1 MQVTAG
7 QLSNHNVTMQ
17 FQAVQ
22 WEDHFNHLVT
32 TLKDFT
38 LLNILTDTTLVTGNL
53 KVPVHRVIL
62 SCYSSY
68 LKEFLTNEILNCYI
82 LISDIEESLLQFFIS
97 YIYTGVTSVP
107 VSSLSDWYKT
117 TRLLRLDRIL
127 EAGSNHCSEDVTY
140 FTWPQHQEMILEYLW
155 QSRSNPTECD
165 VILVTN
171 GFSQTRAHSCILGAC
186 SRHLL
191 NIFLKHSGRNKNK
204 PYVLILQN
212 VKSEDL
218 EAVLEFCYR
227 GSVSVFEKNI
237 NSIYDTA
244 ELLGIQ
250 NLCRKL
256 ISIDPMIEKMSE
268 IHRNSYSSSV
278 ISRIKAS
285 HCVSEQN
292 EHSLQ
297 LQNILQHCLE
307 YEDFF
312 DITLLRGKHSFTA
325 HIVVLSAFSVYF
337 KNLTRCLQHNMK
349 DAFVLIKDLRTQHV
363 TAFLDYIYKG
373 MAEFAGTTEVFCE
386 VMSDWIDFSLLSI
399 SESETCQI
407 LTNATSVMKQKT
419 EFSESLE
426 AQSTCFP
433 EDILHP
439 NLQQREEIEEKD
451 ETTQQGDCSRSVQ
464 TCRNL
469 ENVIGLEMSSSLTTG
484 SFKEVVSSVS
494 HDLSCFKTSY
504 FAVSVAGDIG
514 FGTMKHES
522 APL

>member
-1 MQVTAG
+1 MQFTTG
-7 QLSNHNVTMQ
+7 QLSGHNITMQ

-68 LKEFLTNEILNCYI
+68 LKEFLTNEILNCCV
-82 LISDIEESLLQFFIS
+82 LISDIEESLLQFLIT

-107 VSSLSDWYKT
+107 VSSLNDWYKT
-117 TRLLRLDRIL
+117 TRLLRLDSIL
-127 EAGSNHCSEDVTY
+127 EAGRNHCSEDVTY
-140 FTWPQHQEMILEYLW
+140 FTWPRHQEMILQYLW

-171 GFSQTRAHSCILGAC
+171 SFSQTFAHSCILGAC

-191 NIFLKHSGRNKNK
+191 NIFLKHSERNKKK

-227 GSVSVFEKNI
+227 GSVSVFERNI

-268 IHRNSYSSSV
+268 IHRDSCTSNV

-285 HCVSEQN
+285 HCLSQQN

-297 LQNILQHCLE
+297 LKNMFQHFLD
-307 YEDFF
+307 YEDLV

-325 HIVVLSAFSVYF
+325 HTVVLSAFSMYF

-349 DAFVLIKDLRTQHV
+349 DAFVLIKDLRTQHIR
-363 TAFLDYIYKG
+363 AFLDYIYKG

-426 AQSTCFP
+426 EQNTYFS
-433 EDILHP
+433 EKILHP
-439 NLQQREEIEEKD
+439 NLQQQEEVVEKD
-451 ETTQQGDCSRSVQ
+451 ENTQQGDCSRSVQ
-464 TCRNL
+464 TSRNF
-469 ENVIGLEMSSSLTTG
+469 ENVIGLEISSSLTTG
-484 SFKEVVSSVS
+484 SFKGVVSSINY
-494 HDLSCFKTSY
+494 DFFYFKTSY
-504 FAVSVAGDIG
+504 FCCSSCG
-514 FGTMKHES
+514 
-522 APL
+522 

>member
-1 MQVTAG
+1 MDSVNLKFAAE
-7 QLSNHNVTMQ
+7 QLNSQNLTMQ

-22 WEDHFNHLVT
+22 WEDHFNHLVK

-53 KVPVHRVIL
+53 KVSVHRVIL

-68 LKEFLTNEILNCYI
+68 LKEFLTNEILNCYV
-82 LISDIEESLLQFFIS
+82 LISDIEESLLQFLIS
-97 YIYTGVTSVP
+97 YIYTGVTSIP
-107 VSSLSDWYKT
+107 VSSLNDWYKT
-117 TRLLRLDRIL
+117 TRLLRLDGIL
-127 EAGSNHCSEDVTY
+127 EAGRSHCSEDVTY
-140 FTWPQHQEMILEYLW
+140 FTWPQHEEMILQYLW

-165 VILVTN
+165 VILVTSS
-171 GFSQTRAHSCILGAC
+171 FSQIFAHSCVLGAC

-191 NIFLKHSGRNKNK
+191 NIFLKHSEKNKKK

-227 GSVSVFEKNI
+227 GSVSVYEKNI

-256 ISIDPMIEKMSE
+256 ISIDPMIEKISE
-268 IHRNSYSSSV
+268 IHRNQYSSNV
-278 ISRIKAS
+278 ISRIRAS
-285 HCVSEQN
+285 HYLSQHN
-292 EHSLQ
+292 EHPLQ
-297 LQNILQHCLE
+297 LQNIFQHFLD
-307 YEDFF
+307 YEDLV

-373 MAEFAGTTEVFCE
+373 IAEFAGTTEVFCE

-407 LTNATSVMKQKT
+407 LTNATSMMKQKT
-419 EFSESLE
+419 EFSASLE
-426 AQSTCFP
+426 EQNTYFS
-433 EDILHP
+433 ENILHP
-439 NLQQREEIEEKD
+439 ILQQQEEILNKNEA
-451 ETTQQGDCSRSVQ
+451 TQQGDCTRNVQ
-464 TCRNL
+464 TSRNL
-469 ENVIGLEMSSSLTTG
+469 ENAIGLEISSSQSTRN
-484 SFKEVVSSVS
+484 FKEVVSSVN
-494 HDLSCFKTSY
+494 HDVSY
-504 FAVSVAGDIG
+504 FE
-514 FGTMKHES
+514 T
-522 APL
+522 